1 MSRSPVRVSEPPR
14 PRTQGAAAWM
24 LLPTLGRSRTRIG
37 RCQATPYSAEI
48 RDGAARLA
56 ELRLRAV
63 RRAARQRRGRR
74 RARSPTRACPRSR
87 RRTRGRGAMRARTA
101 VPRRGPGGRGARARP
116 GGRGDRR
123 ARRPRRHGRSA
134 DPERIRYR
142 DTAPVLGRIRA
153 SWTSSSRLSL
163 RTTDESQVG
172 LLAGPPWW
180 ESEVGRGR
188 RRVKAQTVG
197 LWSAARLALLKS
209 HEMRGPVSRLRPSF
223 GGGL

>member
-123 ARRPRRHGRSA
+123 ARRPPRHGRCA
-134 DPERIRYR
+134 DPKTYPAKGQGPALDRCPSSVP
-142 DTAPVLGRIRA
+142 DLGRRGAISAGATRPDGRSGQRA
-153 SWTSSSRLSL
+153 ASL
-163 RTTDESQVG
+163 ARSQPKWAG
-172 LLAGPPWW
+172 TGRKSEPQAGPPPPRNPWNKRY
-180 ESEVGRGR
+180 SGLASARIAPR
-188 RRVKAQTVG
+188 R
-197 LWSAARLALLKS
+197 
-209 HEMRGPVSRLRPSF
+209 
-223 GGGL
+223 